1 MSQSLSDLTTATY
14 NWIVQRPDGA
24 GFATTSHDQRQQV
37 GSMSLEADMDL
48 KPSNLILSDRMYGS
62 RLELGGGLS
71 SPALRLGDMTSGKWD
86 GSTVRLLAG
95 DWHRDGDA
103 TPICNG
109 ELGKVA
115 VEGSKMSMSID
126 VLPPAIRRPPCIQT
140 SPECRAVLGDRHC
153 RIDMRT
159 RRTRLCVVEVN
170 ANEITVDVSD
180 TDGYAMGR
188 LRWISG
194 ANSGAEHIILSTDG
208 ETLYLQD
215 VPEYPI
221 KAGDRAIMHQGCD
234 GRRTTCA
241 ERFKNIL
248 NFRGE
253 PDLPGSEILMR
264 FPGA

>member
-1 MSQSLSDLTTATY
+1 
-14 NWIVQRPDGA
+14 
-24 GFATTSHDQRQQV
+24 
-37 GSMSLEADMDL
+37 MSLDADMDL
-48 KPSNLILSDRMYGS
+48 KPSNLTLSDRMYGS
-62 RLELGGGLS
+62 SFELGGGLS
-71 SPALRLGDMTSGKWD
+71 SPALRLGDLTSGRWN
-86 GSTVRLLAG
+86 GSNVRLLAG
-95 DWHRDGDA
+95 DWHRNGDA
-103 TPICNG
+103 VPICNG
-109 ELGKVA
+109 ELGKVV
-115 VEGSKMSMSID
+115 VEGSKVSMSID

-159 RRTRLCVVEVN
+159 RRTRLCVLGAI

-180 TDGYAMGR
+180 TDDYAMGR

-194 ANSGAEHIILSTDG
+194 ANCGAEQIILSTDG
-208 ETLYLQD
+208 DKLLLQD
-215 VPEYPI
+215 VPEFPI
-221 KAGDRAIMHQGCD
+221 KTGDRAIAHQGCD

-241 ERFKNIL
+241 ERFGNIL

>member
-1 MSQSLSDLTTATY
+1 MSQSLSDLTIATY
-14 NWIVQRPDGA
+14 NWIVQRPDGV
-24 GFATTSHDQRQQV
+24 GFATTSQDQRQQV

-48 KPSNLILSDRMYGS
+48 KPSNLILRDRMYGS

-71 SPALRLGDMTSGKWD
+71 SPALRLGDLTSGRWN
-86 GSTVRLLAG
+86 GSTVRLLAS

-103 TPICNG
+103 IPICNG
-109 ELGKVA
+109 ELDKVV
-115 VEGSKMSMSID
+115 VEGGEVSMSID
-126 VLPPAIRRPPCIQT
+126 LLPPAIRRPPCIQT

-159 RRTRLCVVEVN
+159 RRTRLCVIKAN
-170 ANEITVDVSD
+170 ANELTVDVSD
-180 TDGYAMGR
+180 IDGYAMGR

-194 ANSGAEHIILSTDG
+194 ANCGVEQSILSTEG
-208 ETLYLQD
+208 NKLLLHD
-215 VPEYPI
+215 VPEFPI
-221 KAGDRAIMHQGCD
+221 KAGDRAIAHQGCD

-241 ERFKNIL
+241 ERFGNIL